1 MDCTRSR
8 QIREIDPEP
17 VTSVGHKR
25 TLSRWLLLGEWQ
37 AHKVQAATAIISIAL
52 GVALGY
58 AIHLINAAAFNE
70 FSAAARSLSGQSD
83 LQVRSAQSTFDESIY
98 PLLAQSAGVELANP
112 VLEIDAALPGGDEER
127 KRAPLKILG
136 LDIFR
141 ASVMAPDLIGIP
153 AEDKLFDILAD
164 DAIFLSPAAMEWLNV
179 RQGDLL
185 ELRVGTQPVTLRV
198 AGGLARVRA
207 GQRLAVM
214 DLGAA
219 QWRFQRLG
227 QLSRIELKLVP
238 GVDRSAFK
246 TELAQKLAARGHF
259 LISETADQEVR
270 VANMSRAYRVNLN
283 MLAMV
288 ALFTGAFLVFST
300 QALSVV
306 RRRHQFALLRVLGF
320 TRSQL
325 LRQILIEGSVLGA
338 TGSIAGLAL
347 GYFTAGV
354 ALHYFGGDLGGGFFP
369 GIKPSVNFD
378 TSAAIVFFILGLSVT
393 LLGSLV
399 PAWEAANAQ
408 PAPAL
413 KAGSEDV
420 ALAKLATPWPAL
432 LCLALGGFL
441 TQLPPIFD
449 LPIFGYLAVAL
460 LLVGGIALMPRVSA
474 LIFSAISAAASRRGS
489 ATIPLLALARL
500 ANAPNQASVALG
512 GVLASFTLIVAMAIM
527 VASFRVSVDDWLKH
541 VLPAD
546 LYVRTAVSGDTRGL
560 TPDEKNGIS
569 NAPGILRADFFR
581 SSQLM
586 LDAGRPA
593 VALIARPIDVID
605 PGNTLPL
612 TGDVVPAAQLPMD
625 ATPIWVSEAMVD
637 LYGFTPGKR
646 VTLPISVP
654 APDFVVAGV
663 WRDYGRQ
670 FGAIQMRLKDYQALS
685 GDLKVNDA
693 ALWLEAGVTPEEVI
707 SSLRRLPFGEALEF
721 AEPGQIRALSLN
733 IFDRSF
739 AVTYLLEGVAI
750 IIGLLGVASSF
761 SAQALA
767 RRKEFGVLRHI
778 GVTQRE
784 ILGMLAVEG
793 ALLTSLGAMLGFV
806 LGWCISLILVFVVNP
821 QSFHWTMQL
830 ALPWKALIAVA
841 IALLL
846 SAALTAV
853 ASGRHSVSGSAI
865 RAVREDW

>member
-1 MDCTRSR
+1 M
-8 QIREIDPEP
+8 
-17 VTSVGHKR
+17 GHKR

-98 PLLAQSAGVELANP
+98 PLLARHNGVELANP

-164 DAIFLSPAAMEWLNV
+164 DAIFLSPAAMEWLEV
-179 RQGDLL
+179 KQGDLL
-185 ELRVGTQPVTLRV
+185 QLRVGTQPITLRV

-214 DLGAA
+214 DVGAA

-227 QLSRIELKLVP
+227 QLSRIELKLVR

-246 TELAQKLAARGHF
+246 TELGQELAARGHF

-325 LRQILIEGSVLGA
+325 LRQILVEGSVLGA
-338 TGSIAGLAL
+338 TGSIAGLTL
-347 GYFTAGV
+347 GYLTAAV

-378 TSAAIVFFILGLSVT
+378 TSAAIVFFILGLGVT
-393 LLGSLV
+393 LLGSAV
-399 PAWEAANAQ
+399 PAWEAANTR

-432 LCLALGGFL
+432 LCLALGGVL

-449 LPIFGYLAVAL
+449 LPLFGYLAVAL
-460 LLVGGIALMPRVSA
+460 LLIGGIALMPRVSA
-474 LIFSAISAAASRRGS
+474 LIFAAISVAASRHG
-489 ATIPLLALARL
+489 AAAMPVLALARL

-560 TPDEKNGIS
+560 TPDEKNGI
-569 NAPGILRADFFR
+569 AAVPGILRADFFR

-593 VALIARPIDVID
+593 VALIARPIDITD

-612 TGDVVPAAQLPMD
+612 TGDVVPAAQLPME
-625 ATPIWVSEAMVD
+625 AIPIWVSEAMVD

-646 VTLPISVP
+646 VTLPIAVP

-693 ALWLEAGVTPEEVI
+693 ALWLEAGITPEEVI
-707 SSLRRLPFGEALEF
+707 ASLRLFPFGQALEF

-739 AVTYLLEGVAI
+739 AVTYLLEAVAI

-767 RRKEFGVLRHI
+767 RRKEFGALRHI
-778 GVTQRE
+778 GVTQRQ

-793 ALLTSLGAMLGFV
+793 ALLTSLGIMLGFG
-806 LGWCISLILVFVVNP
+806 LGWCISLILVFIVNP

-830 ALPWKALIAVA
+830 ALPWKALTAVA
-841 IALLL
+841 VALLL

-853 ASGRHSVSGSAI
+853 ASGRHSVSGNAI